1 MDPFNSSMNPPVP
14 PVEEAAVKPKTGIAA
29 VKPVVAIGVVV
40 LLVLLAGAAA
50 WLYLSS
56 QSDDDLLVSNPG
68 GGGSQATTVSATIP
82 VNRPAAP
89 IRDVFKFRNI
99 FEPTVPAPVSVDTSG
114 SPTTTGTPA
123 PTATTL
129 TFNGVTTVD
138 GALVALVS
146 IGGQSYSL
154 SEGEAIAGTPWAVV
168 SVSDDKTTPRL
179 VMRYGDEA
187 QPALAPGQS
196 IQPPS

>member
-14 PVEEAAVKPKTGIAA
+14 PVGEPAPQPKKGIAA
-29 VKPVVAIGVVV
+29 VKPVVAVGAVVM
-40 LLVLLAGAAA
+40 LVLLAGAAA
-50 WLYLSS
+50 WLFLSG
-56 QSDDDLLVSNPG
+56 QDDDDLLVSGPG
-68 GGGSQATTVSATIP
+68 GGGSNVATVSATIP
-82 VNRPAAP
+82 VNRPAEP
-89 IRDVFKFRNI
+89 VRDVFKFRNV
-99 FEPTVPAPVSVDTSG
+99 FEPTIPMPVSSTTSG
-114 SPTTTGTPA
+114 SATPTGTPA
-123 PTATTL
+123 PTGTTL

-138 GALVALVS
+138 GALVALIS
-146 IGGQSYSL
+146 IGGQTYSL
-154 SEGEAIAGTPWAVV
+154 AEGEAISGTPWAVV

>member
-14 PVEEAAVKPKTGIAA
+14 SVEEAAALPKTGITA

-56 QSDDDLLVSNPG
+56 QDDDDLLVSNPG
-68 GGGSQATTVSATIP
+68 DGGSQVTTVSATIP
-82 VNRPAAP
+82 VNRPAEP
-89 IRDVFKFRNI
+89 VRDVFKFRNI
-99 FEPTVPAPVSVDTSG
+99 FAPTVAAPVSVDTSG
-114 SPTTTGTPA
+114 STTTSGTPA

-138 GALVALVS
+138 GALVALVTL
-146 IGGQSYSL
+146 GGQSFSL
-154 SEGEAIAGTPWAVV
+154 SAGEAITGTPWAAV
-168 SVSDDKTTPRL
+168 SVTDDKTTPRL
-179 VMRYGDEA
+179 IMRYGDEA

>member
-14 PVEEAAVKPKTGIAA
+14 PVDDVQAKPRTGLGA
-29 VKPVVAIGVVV
+29 VKPVVAIGAVV
-40 LLVLLAGAAA
+40 LLVFLAGAAA

-56 QSDDDLLVSNPG
+56 QSDDDDLVPSPG
-68 GGGSQATTVSATIP
+68 SGGSQATTVSVTVP
-82 VNRPAAP
+82 VNRPAEP
-89 IRDVFKFRNI
+89 VRDVFKFRNI
-99 FEPTVPAPVSVDTSG
+99 FEPTVAAPVSVDTSG
-114 SPTTTGTPA
+114 STNTSGTPA

-138 GALVALVS
+138 GALVALVTL
-146 IGGQSYSL
+146 GGQSFSL
-154 SEGEAIAGTPWAVV
+154 SAGEAITGTPWAAV

-179 VMRYGDEA
+179 IMRYGDEA